1 MPLFIRDAAEVL
13 TMKRGIGVQKNCSI
27 LVENGRVTRIG
38 RIKGRADCRVIDARG
53 CVVCPG
59 FVDSHTHLVFGGTR
73 EKEFALRIRGMKYEA
88 IARAGGGIASTVAQ
102 TARASEDEL
111 YELGKQRIE
120 KIIRHGT
127 TTVEV
132 KSGYGLL
139 PEIEYKMLRVIN
151 RLRRRAPI
159 DIVPTFLVHAV
170 PRAMKRAEYIDL
182 VTGEMIPHVAQKD
195 LAMFC
200 DVFCDRIGFSR
211 KESER
216 ILLAAKEHGLGLKIH
231 TDEFANIGGTRLA
244 AQIGCTSADHLVVS
258 TKRDITAMK
267 DAGVVPTLLP
277 GTSVFL
283 RLSEKPD
290 MRAFRAAGS
299 TIAIASDFNPGSC
312 MIYSMLKII
321 ALACLSYGMS
331 VEEALIGATRNGAR
345 ALGVLDRAGSIETG
359 KQADLVV
366 LDVDAYL
373 KIPYEFGEDMVK
385 YTVKKGKVVY
395 GQDN

>member
-1 MPLFIRDAAEVL
+1 MPLLIRDAAEVL
-13 TMKRGIGVQKNCSI
+13 TMKRGIGVKKNCSV
-27 LVENGRVTRIG
+27 LVEDGVISRVGRFKDPAG
-38 RIKGRADCRVIDARG
+38 GRVIDARG

-73 EKEFALRIRGMKYEA
+73 EKEFALRISGATYEA
-88 IARAGGGIASTVAQ
+88 IARSGGGIASTVEQ
-102 TARASEDEL
+102 TAKTSEEKL
-111 YELGKQRIE
+111 YELGRQRLQR
-120 KIIRHGT
+120 IIRHGT

-139 PEIEYKMLRVIN
+139 PEVEYKMLRAIN
-151 RLRRRAPI
+151 RLKRRAPI
-159 DIVPTFLVHAV
+159 EIIPTFLVHAV
-170 PRAMKRAEYIDL
+170 PKAMKRRQYLDL
-182 VTGEMIPHVAQKD
+182 VTEEMIPYVAQRD
-195 LAMFC
+195 LAVFC
-200 DVFCDRIGFSR
+200 DVFCDRIGFNR

-216 ILLAAKEHGLGLKIH
+216 ILLAAKEHGLKLKIH
-231 TDEFANIGGTRLA
+231 TDEFANIGGAQLA

-258 TKRDITAMK
+258 TKRDIAAMK

-290 MRAFRAAGS
+290 VRAFRTAGS
-299 TIAIASDFNPGSC
+299 TVAIASDFNPGSC

-321 ALACLSYGMS
+321 ALACLSYGMN

-345 ALGVLDRAGSIETG
+345 ALGVFDRAGSIETG

-366 LDVDAYL
+366 LDVDNYL